1 MTDVLIFC
9 RFVHFVSTMSLFGAS
24 IFLALLAPPRLA
36 MCLDRSIRR
45 IAGIALAAATVTLVI
60 WLLLEGGEMGGA
72 WVDAGDPDVLFSV
85 LFDTV
90 FGHIWLARI
99 VLALALLALA
109 VWRRPTPPVLAAAIL
124 SGLFLASLGLVGHAS
139 MREGALGVLERA
151 NQALHLT
158 AAGFWLGALAPLLLS
173 LRRLRD
179 ANLRSDAAV
188 ALRRFSG
195 FGHFAVAAVLIT
207 GLVNTSMILGR
218 LPTSLS
224 SPYQATLAVKIA
236 VVAAMVLLALYNRY
250 RLVPRL
256 ANAPGCALSALSHNT
271 MVEMLLGA
279 AVLALVSAFATFE
292 PV

>member
-1 MTDVLIFC
+1 
-9 RFVHFVSTMSLFGAS
+9 
-24 IFLALLAPPRLA
+24 
-36 MCLDRSIRR
+36 
-45 IAGIALAAATVTLVI
+45 
-60 WLLLEGGEMGGA
+60 MGGG
-72 WVDAGDPDVLFSV
+72 WVNAVDPDVVFSV
-85 LFDTV
+85 LSDTAL
-90 FGHIWLARI
+90 GHIWLARI
-99 VLALALLALA
+99 LLALGLLALA
-109 VWRRPTPPVLAAAIL
+109 VWRRPTPRLLAAIL
-124 SGLFLASLGLVGHAS
+124 SGLFLASLGLVGNAS

-195 FGHFAVAAVLIT
+195 LGHFAVAAVLIT
-207 GLVNTSMILGR
+207 GLVNTGMILGR
-218 LPTSLS
+218 LPASLS

-256 ANAPGCALSALSHNT
+256 ANSPGCTLSTLSHNT

>member
-1 MTDVLIFC
+1 MTEALIIC

-24 IFLALLAPPRLA
+24 IFLALLAPPGLA
-36 MCLDRSIRR
+36 MNLDRSIRR
-45 IAGIALAAATVTLVI
+45 IAVIALSAAAVTLVV
-60 WLLLEGGEMGGA
+60 WLLLEGGEMGGGWA
-72 WVDAGDPDVLFSV
+72 DAVDPDVLFSV
-85 LFDTV
+85 LSDTA
-90 FGHIWLARI
+90 FGHIWLTRI
-99 VLALALLALA
+99 LLALALLALA
-109 VWRRPTPPVLAAAIL
+109 VWRRPTPRLLPAIL

-158 AAGFWLGALAPLLLS
+158 AAGLWLGALAPLLLS

-179 ANLRSDAAV
+179 ANLRNDAAV

-207 GLVNTSMILGR
+207 GLVNTGMILGR

-250 RLVPRL
+250 RLVPLL
-256 ANAPGCALSALSHNT
+256 ANAPGGALSALSHNT

>member
-1 MTDVLIFC
+1 LTDVLIFC

-36 MCLDRSIRR
+36 MSLDRSIRR
-45 IAGIALAAATVTLVI
+45 IAVIALSAAAVTLVI
-60 WLLLEGGEMGGA
+60 WLLLEGGEMGGGWA
-72 WVDAGDPDVLFSV
+72 DAVDPDVVFSV
-85 LFDTV
+85 LSDTA
-90 FGHIWLARI
+90 FGHIWLARML
-99 VLALALLALA
+99 LALALLALA
-109 VWRRPTPPVLAAAIL
+109 AWRRPTPRLLAAIL

-158 AAGFWLGALAPLLLS
+158 AAGFWLGALAPLFLS
-173 LRRLRD
+173 LRWLRD
-179 ANLRSDAAV
+179 PNLRSDAAV

-195 FGHFAVAAVLIT
+195 LGHFAVAAVLIT
-207 GLVNTSMILGR
+207 GLVNTAMILGR
-218 LPTSLS
+218 LPTILS

-250 RLVPRL
+250 QLVPLL
-256 ANAPGCALSALSHNT
+256 AKAPATALSALSRNT
-271 MVEMLLGA
+271 LVEMLLGA
-279 AVLALVSAFATFE
+279 AVLALVSVFATFE